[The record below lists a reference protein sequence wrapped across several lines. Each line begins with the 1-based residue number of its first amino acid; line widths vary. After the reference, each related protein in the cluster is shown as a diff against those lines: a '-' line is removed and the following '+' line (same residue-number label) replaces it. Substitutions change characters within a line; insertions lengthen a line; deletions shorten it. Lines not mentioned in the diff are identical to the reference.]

1 MTDRR
6 LWLPVAPVTLCGDG
20 GAGALWGPTQRMPI
34 PQAMVL
40 CQGTGYT
47 EMWVPSLLDQDTV
60 AEAVQ
65 QSVSRLPLL
74 VRGCHPDTCLFLPH
88 LCPALPR

>member
-1 MTDRR
+1 MDRG

-20 GAGALWGPTQRMPI
+20 GAGALWGPTQCMPI

-47 EMWVPSLLDQDTV
+47 EM
-60 AEAVQ
+60 
-65 QSVSRLPLL
+65 
-74 VRGCHPDTCLFLPH
+74 RGTQLAGP
-88 LCPALPR
+88 